1 MSELIKK
8 IDSLEATCKAL
19 DVQVKEKSDALE
31 VERAATEAAKQEK
44 AKAESDLTAARVEL
58 EAAQKAIEAHKAE
71 LATARAEI
79 ETIKARLALTG
90 IEEKGKGDAAPAG
103 VAVASEAGKVD
114 HSAAYRAISDPRERA
129 EYRAK
134 FAKELGLKKQ

>member
-8 IDSLEATCKAL
+8 IDALEATCKAL

-44 AKAESDLTAARVEL
+44 AKAESDLTAARAEL

-71 LATARAEI
+71 LVTARAEI

-103 VAVASEAGKVD
+103 AAVAGEATVD
-114 HSAAYRAISDPRERA
+114 HAKTYGAIKDPRARA

-134 FAKELGLKKQ
+134 YAKELGIVK